1 MSKKNLTFCNAT
13 VKKSAFHKS
22 MYPIDIS
29 EVHIKK
35 YLKKFHMVK
44 RTLNILLVTRIVK
57 KLDHYV

>member
-1 MSKKNLTFCNAT
+1 MSKKKLTFCNAT

-22 MYPIDIS
+22 KYPIDMS